1 VVRGVWSASRPDAFL
16 ALEGEI
22 VGRLGRNLVSNVVGQ
37 GLVTLLVLAAGRYL
51 YGSLGADAFGV
62 VFFAITLASALS
74 AAFDLGLG
82 ATAVRE
88 VAAHRLRQPQH
99 VVGLVRTAGLLCWGA
114 VLVLSL
120 IVLAAAPV
128 LVTRWVRLSDLSPER
143 AVWALRLVAV
153 GGLLALPRTL
163 YTNVL
168 RGLERMDL
176 SNAIDVGAQ
185 AVQQSG
191 TVLLVRA
198 GVPLET
204 LVAWLALS
212 QLGWCL
218 AHGGAVARQLGS
230 GVLRPGWDRAAV
242 ERNLRFGGHLTAAS
256 ILAVIY
262 TQADRLIASHLLPIA
277 VFGSYTFGYSG
288 VTRATLLTSAV
299 ANAAYPSFAALFAE
313 GDRARLMARYQSLQE
328 FVCLGIAPLFAAV
341 PFLVRPVAT
350 IIFNAEV
357 AASLVVPL
365 SLVSL
370 GYYLSGTL
378 AMLYVFS
385 LAAGRPDLSVRQ
397 NLITLPVVL
406 PLTALLISRLGLTGA
421 GASWVLYNVLGYAW
435 GGRRANRECLQL
447 PVRRWLAP
455 LGRAAALAAVTY
467 GPALAMAAGRSLRG
481 AVAAYLLGTA
491 AFAAGAVLV
500 AGPELR
506 AAVRTVTARRAR
518 GPEADLREVRNQ
530 AL

>member
-1 VVRGVWSASRPDAFL
+1 M
-16 ALEGEI
+16 
-22 VGRLGRNLVSNVVGQ
+22 GRLGRNLVSNVVGQ
-37 GLVTLLVLAAGRYL
+37 SLVTLLVLAAGKYL

-62 VFFAITLASALS
+62 VFFALTLASALS

-88 VAAHRLRQPQH
+88 VAAHRLRQPQY
-99 VVGLVRTAGLLCWGA
+99 VAGLVRTAGLLCWGA
-114 VLVLSL
+114 LLVVSL
-120 IVLAAAPV
+120 VVVAAAPV
-128 LVTRWVRLSDLSPER
+128 LVTRWVRLSDLAPER
-143 AVWALRLVAV
+143 AVWALRVLVV
-153 GGLLALPRTL
+153 GGLLTLPRSL
-163 YTNVL
+163 YMNVL

-204 LVAWLALS
+204 LVAWLAWS
-212 QLGWCL
+212 QLVWCL
-218 AHGGAVARQLGS
+218 AHGVAVAWRLGPR
-230 GVLRPGWDRAAV
+230 LLLPGWDREAV
-242 ERNLRFGGHLTAAS
+242 ARNLRFGGHLTAAS

-277 VFGSYTFGYSG
+277 IFGSYTFGYSG

-299 ANAAYPSFAALFAE
+299 ANAAYPSLAALFAQ
-313 GDRARLMARYQSLQE
+313 GDRVRLMARYQSLQE
-328 FVCLGIAPLFAAV
+328 LVCLGTAPLFVAV
-341 PFLVRPVAT
+341 PFLVRPLAT
-350 IIFNAEV
+350 IVFDAEV
-357 AASLVVPL
+357 ARSLVVPL

-385 LAAGRPDLSVRQ
+385 LAAGRPDISVRQ

-406 PLTALLISRLGLTGA
+406 PLTALLIHRLGLTGA

-455 LGRAAALAAVTY
+455 LGRAAALTAVTY
-467 GPALAMAAGRSLRG
+467 GPALAVAAGRSPKV
-481 AVAAYLLGTA
+481 AVATYLLGTA
-491 AFAAGAVLV
+491 AFAAGAVFV

-506 AAVRTVTARRAR
+506 AAVRTVTAHRLQTITDSAAPSRT
-518 GPEADLREVRNQ
+518 E
-530 AL
+530 